1 VNGHARHYAAIILA
15 FGVTATLIITALG
28 AALHSGSITETES
41 TLLSTALG
49 AAVGA
54 VATYL
59 GTRSS
64 DPPQPPE
71 QPRFPAE
78 LEP

>member
-1 VNGHARHYAAIILA
+1 MRLRDLAAIILA
-15 FGVTATLIITALG
+15 LGVTATLIIIAV
-28 AALHSGSITETES
+28 GSVIHTGPISTEES

-59 GTRSS
+59 GLSRWSS
-64 DPPQPPE
+64 GDPGPE
-71 QPRFPAE
+71 GIDE
-78 LEP
+78 TLH